1 MAHRD
6 ITVSVV
12 SHGQNALV
20 NALLQDLDR
29 HCGAIQ
35 LLITENIPDR
45 TPLSRPGVANG
56 QPKGFG
62 ANHNAAFKDCNTPY
76 FCVCNPDIR
85 LASDPFGALVSA
97 LEQERVA
104 VAGPLVR
111 SPSGEVE
118 DSARRFPT

>member
-20 NALLQDLDR
+20 NALLRDLDR
-29 HCGAIQ
+29 HCGAIK
-35 LLITENIPDR
+35 LLVTENIPDR
-45 TPLSRPGVANG
+45 IPLSRPGVANRI
-56 QPKGFG
+56 PKGFG
-62 ANHNAAFKDCNTPY
+62 ANHNAAFRRCDSAY

-85 LASDPFGALVSA
+85 LASDPFGALLAA

-111 SPSGEVE
+111 APSGAVE
-118 DSARRFPT
+118 DSA